1 MDAVRYYLALL
12 LVILMPG
19 AFVFWFSI
27 HPFVR
32 FWRRVGTRW
41 TYPIHYAMMAV
52 VAVALFQWREAIL
65 AIDYGTNLILIGL
78 SVPIYVL
85 AVIVAKERRKQLGM
99 RRLLGYPELDPQRYP
114 STLVTE
120 GIYRRIRHPRYVE
133 MLLFL
138 LAHALLANYLA
149 TYAVFLIS
157 WLGILIV
164 VQLEEREL
172 IERFGEE
179 YVRYCERVPRFVPR
193 F

>member
-1 MDAVRYYLALL
+1 
-12 LVILMPG
+12 
-19 AFVFWFSI
+19 
-27 HPFVR
+27 
-32 FWRRVGTRW
+32 
-41 TYPIHYAMMAV
+41 
-52 VAVALFQWREAIL
+52 
-65 AIDYGTNLILIGL
+65 
-78 SVPIYVL
+78 
-85 AVIVAKERRKQLGM
+85 
-99 RRLLGYPELDPQRYP
+99 
-114 STLVTE
+114 
-120 GIYRRIRHPRYVE
+120 